1 MVVDFRLIMTGSAT
15 SYFLYTFW
23 CLSRQI
29 KQVSPVNSS
38 IYIDVSAEV
47 IKHITTSRYRAS
59 RVDVKNTLVLY
70 NDWPKKVTYIV
81 TDSDS
86 TRHTILKFY
95 EKLDQFLWTTTC
107 LESPLKYFSVKS
119 IKCFRWVHK
128 YYVKWSLLLK
138 NI

>member
-29 KQVSPVNSS
+29 KQVSPVNSG

-70 NDWPKKVTYIV
+70 ND
-81 TDSDS
+81 
-86 TRHTILKFY
+86 
-95 EKLDQFLWTTTC
+95 
-107 LESPLKYFSVKS
+107 
-119 IKCFRWVHK
+119 
-128 YYVKWSLLLK
+128 
-138 NI
+138 